1 MRISGK
7 ILVNSSYKY
16 FCYLCHLMHYAFGE
30 SISKKSSRE
39 FEMDKQLKGF
49 KNMSENLCH

>member
-1 MRISGK
+1 MRIRRK
-7 ILVNSSYKY
+7 IFANSSNKY
-16 FCYLCHLMHYAFGE
+16 FCWLRQLMHYAFGE